1 MRIEISAGGIGYG
14 TSVMEFSSVFDGFL
28 SNTDSV
34 ISCFKTI
41 KNETYSLSG
50 GAGNLQT
57 ALDNLESR
65 VRTEEALKE
74 SAVLAK
80 AKSDSFLS
88 LAQRIDNQVASDVK
102 KNRNEFYSVNSW
114 AKPTTSNEEKKWYEK
129 AWNWLCDRAEEIKE
143 GFCSIGNSLHKLRD
157 SIVEFYHE
165 HENLCKILIGIA
177 AIAIGVI
184 VVVATG
190 GAALALPA
198 LLAMAKATLIG
209 GLTSAAISGS
219 IAAVSSLCNGASLE
233 SSLNKAF
240 ESAINGFCSGFM
252 WGGIFAA
259 GAQIISA
266 FTLPKVPKDV
276 TAARKTGVR
285 QAKKMELDAIKTNTS
300 SYDWSPQQKATFLE
314 SNSFPGYEGCHIVD
328 VSRYPRF
335 ASDPSNI
342 ILLPH
347 TTHFKIVHGGWFA
360 NPSNWET
367 IILGMPQFAKQIA
380 QMKALATYSSIV
392 TSDLLPIIPS
402 VVVGT
407 ISSTTVQ
414 P

>member
-129 AWNWLCDRAEEIKE
+129 AWNWLCKTDKVIAGVLLAPWVIA
-143 GFCSIGNSLHKLRD
+143 NDLAHKLW
-157 SIVEFYHE
+157 SSAVEYYKEHKKIINTVLIV
-165 HENLCKILIGIA
+165 LGAVA
-177 AIAIGVI
+177 AIAAVFFTGGVALAALVPLLTAILPAIGIPAGAASVISAVIGV
-184 VVVATG
+184 
-190 GAALALPA
+190 GAILSTIASSSMNIYDVWNEVDDPTFNSWQKGLNIASFFFNI
-198 LLAMAKATLIG
+198 TYSIG
-209 GLTSAAISGS
+209 GIYNSVKKYKLFSRVDWSSYPEGAPKPKGFYRILEGEEYDTARKLANSVNNGLHRSNPSLAGLDIHEIHPVKFGGSPSDTMNKLFLTRKEH
-219 IAAVSSLCNGASLE
+219 NE
-233 SSLNKAF
+233 F
-240 ESAINGFCSGFM
+240 
-252 WGGIFAA
+252 
-259 GAQIISA
+259 SA
-266 FTLPKVPKDV
+266 FWRMLQNAHK
-276 TAARKTGVR
+276 
-285 QAKKMELDAIKTNTS
+285 
-300 SYDWSPQQKATFLE
+300 
-314 SNSFPGYEGCHIVD
+314 
-328 VSRYPRF
+328 
-335 ASDPSNI
+335 
-342 ILLPH
+342 
-347 TTHFKIVHGGWFA
+347 
-360 NPSNWET
+360 
-367 IILGMPQFAKQIA
+367 
-380 QMKALATYSSIV
+380 
-392 TSDLLPIIPS
+392 
-402 VVVGT
+402 
-407 ISSTTVQ
+407 
-414 P
+414 